1 MGFTVNSL
9 RYRFRKSKLAR
20 KRIEERLRYHFS
32 TPSLCRSMNSTQK
45 LPRWF
50 YIGLAF
56 PLLFLNGWFLLLLF
70 KYLQPIPGIVL
81 TASLI
86 AFLLEY
92 PIVFLEQRG
101 VPRGFAITGVI
112 LLALVLLGI
121 LVFVLSP
128 LVFQQLLEFVNRL
141 PAWIEEGRKRLDT
154 LDEQTMLQY
163 LPMDISDLTAQISS
177 QLSRTLKAL
186 TAEIIDLTLNT
197 INSALNLIVTVVLT
211 ILLVLNGE
219 KLWDG
224 LLSWL
229 PTEWSSQIE
238 LTAQQT
244 FRGYYA
250 GQAILA
256 LIFSIALSIAFL
268 ILKIPFWLLFGFGI
282 GLSSLIPFG
291 GTFAI
296 LAISTLLALHNV
308 FLGLKVLVTALIIGQ
323 INENVVAPRLIG
335 GITGLNPALVIVSL
349 LVGVKVAGVLG
360 LLLAVPSASLV
371 KKLTDN
377 IRELKA
383 IEPSSQLEKAESLE

>member
-1 MGFTVNSL
+1 
-9 RYRFRKSKLAR
+9 
-20 KRIEERLRYHFS
+20 
-32 TPSLCRSMNSTQK
+32 MNSTQK

-56 PLLFLNGWFLLLLF
+56 PLLFLNAWFLLLLF
-70 KYLQPIPGIVL
+70 EYLQPIPGIVL

-92 PIVFLEQRG
+92 PIVVLEQRG
-101 VPRGFAITGVI
+101 VPREIAITGVV
-112 LLALVLLGI
+112 LLALFLLGF

-128 LVFQQLLEFVNRL
+128 LVFQQLIEFVNRL
-141 PAWIEEGRKRLDT
+141 PAWIEEGRKQLDT
-154 LDEQTMLQY
+154 LDEQTVLQY

-177 QLSRTLKAL
+177 QVSRTLKSL

-211 ILLVLNGE
+211 ILLVFNGE
-219 KLWDG
+219 KLWQG
-224 LLSWL
+224 ILSWL
-229 PTEWSSQIE
+229 PPEWSRQIR

-256 LIFSIALSIAFL
+256 LILSIALSVAFF

-296 LAISTLLALHNV
+296 VVISTLLAFHNI
-308 FLGLKVLVTALIIGQ
+308 FMGLKVLGSALIIGQ

-349 LVGVKVAGVLG
+349 LTGVKVAGVLG
-360 LLLAVPSASLV
+360 LLLAVPTASLV

-377 IRELKA
+377 FRGLGE
-383 IEPSSQLEKAESLE
+383 IEPSSSVEKAESV